1 MKKYISGF
9 TIIELLV
16 IISVIGLISSIALGN
31 LSQARERARTAA
43 GLQFDATVRRTQGD
57 TLVGSWNFNEG
68 AGDTAFDSSG
78 TGRDGAIG
86 GATYVS
92 PGVNNTGYALYFN
105 GSENFVSGL
114 AEQVGDNSNVTISA
128 WINPSQN
135 INSQDIFSSGYT
147 ACTNYAVSLTSAR
160 ISVRNRFGSKYTSEG
175 GGSGPANIPN
185 NTWTHVATTFDDTGR
200 ATTYINGQPAG
211 AATNIPT
218 TDCASDVWV
227 IGGASIVSD
236 PGDPSGISIGEAFYG
251 MIDEVAVYE
260 SALTASEIQNIY
272 AQSAPRFLVKN

>member
-1 MKKYISGF
+1 MRNKGF

-43 GLQFDATVRRTQGD
+43 GLQFDSSVRRAQGD
-57 TLVGSWNFNEG
+57 TLTGAWNFNEG

-78 TGRDGAIG
+78 NGRDGSVA

-92 PGVNNTGYALYFN
+92 PGINGTGYALFFN

-114 AEQVGDNSNVTISA
+114 ANQAGDNQNLTLSA
-128 WINPSQN
+128 WINPTQN
-135 INSQDIFSSGYT
+135 INSQDIFSSGYV

-160 ISVRNRFGSKYTSEG
+160 ISVRNRFGSKYTTGTPESTG
-175 GGSGPANIPN
+175 QANIPN
-185 NTWTHVATTFDDTGR
+185 NTWTHVATTFDDTGQ
-200 ATTYINGQPAG
+200 ATTYINGQVSG
-211 AATNIPT
+211 SATDIPT

-251 MIDEVAVYE
+251 MIDEVAVYD
-260 SALTASEIQNIY
+260 SSLTASEVQKIY